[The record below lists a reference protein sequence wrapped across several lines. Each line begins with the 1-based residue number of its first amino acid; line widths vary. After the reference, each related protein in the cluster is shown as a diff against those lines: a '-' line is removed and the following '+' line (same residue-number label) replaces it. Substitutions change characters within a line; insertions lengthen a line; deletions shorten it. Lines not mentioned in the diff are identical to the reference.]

1 MKIAFIYGQFS
12 LGNRPINLLRMR
24 TDKRGLTGSE
34 LSCIEFARGMAAR
47 GHDVELFLP
56 LSEPERVIDGV
67 QFRSLRG
74 LLGID
79 ASYDVAYAWNEPDL
93 LREVG
98 AKFRMVNQQLN
109 DFVYCR
115 PRFDHF
121 VDCYTSP
128 SQTHLDYVAPLS
140 GSPLKWE
147 VLPNGCDS
155 TKYRGKKVPGR
166 VVYASSPD
174 RGLHLLLSV
183 WPKIKEAVPGAHLK
197 VFYEMGP
204 WLDTFLGHDEIHMQ
218 RGEVE
223 RGLTETGYRARYVSL
238 ALDRLSGLS
247 VTRAGSVSRD
257 EMAREM
263 SQAQCLA
270 YPCATIRFTEGFSVS
285 TLEGCA
291 SGAVPV
297 IMPADALGQIYAELP
312 TIATTLEAFTENV
325 IRVLT
330 DPAYAAIATA
340 TGARIAD
347 QHQWTTLT
355 NRLENIIKERTCDK
369 HESSTA
375 QSTSSSA
382 KSTPTTSTRAGSRS
396 TMKRT
401 SARGTGASGP
411 GTSSSTSARPTART
425 R

>member
-56 LSEPERVIDGV
+56 LDEPERTIDGV
-67 QFRSLRG
+67 KYRSLKG

-79 ASYDVAYAWNEPDL
+79 STYDVAYAWNEPDL
-93 LREVG
+93 LRDVG

-109 DFVYCR
+109 DFAYCR
-115 PRFDHF
+115 PRFDSF

-128 SQTHLDYVAPLS
+128 SQTHLNHVAPLS
-140 GSPLKWE
+140 GSPAKWE

-155 TKYRGKKVPGR
+155 TQYRGKKVPGR
-166 VVYASSPD
+166 VIYASSPD

-183 WPKIKEAVPGAHLK
+183 WPKVKDAVPEAHLR

-204 WLDTFLGHDEIHMQ
+204 WLSTFLGSDEIHMQ
-218 RGEVE
+218 NGRAEL
-223 RGLTETGYRARYVSL
+223 GLTETGYRARYVSL
-238 ALDRLSGLS
+238 ALERLSGLG
-247 VTRAGSVSRD
+247 VTRVGSVSRD

-297 IMPADALGQIYAELP
+297 IMPADALGQIYEELP
-312 TIATTLEAFTENV
+312 TISPTLEAFTENV

-340 TGARIAD
+340 AGARIAA
-347 QHQWTTLT
+347 QHQWSTLT
-355 NRLENIIKERTCDK
+355 ARLENIIKERTCDK

-375 QSTSSSA
+375 PSTSSNA
-382 KSTPTTSTRAGSRS
+382 RSTPATSTQAGSRS
-396 TMKRT
+396 TTKRT
-401 SARGTGASGP
+401 SVRGTGASGRA
-411 GTSSSTSARPTART
+411 T
-425 R
+425 